1 MFTPLPQYLIESTIT
16 LPSLSILKMSS
27 LTEIT
32 AETSNPA
39 KRRSNASANL
49 KALNSTRLHENFGK
63 RRSPK
68 FMAPTLSSANQNT
81 ANSLKPQDPLTPPLA
96 ASSRI
101 HGSSWMVSAAKRV
114 GFKRGG
120 DGTPRSRK
128 GGLSPRPVIF
138 PDQVRA
144 FSLRWWSR

>member
-1 MFTPLPQYLIESTIT
+1 MG
-16 LPSLSILKMSS
+16 S

-32 AETSNPA
+32 AETSTPA

-49 KALNSTRLHENFGK
+49 KSLNSKKLRENFGK

-68 FMAPTLSSANQNT
+68 FMAPTLASANQNT
-81 ANSLKPQDPLTPPLA
+81 ASTPKPQDPLTPPLA
-96 ASSRI
+96 TSSKI

-128 GGLSPRPVIF
+128 EGLSPRPVIF
-138 PDQVRA
+138 PNQVRT
-144 FSLRWWSR
+144 FSLR

>member
-1 MFTPLPQYLIESTIT
+1 MG
-16 LPSLSILKMSS
+16 S
-27 LTEIT
+27 LTEIS

-39 KRRSNASANL
+39 TRRSNASANL
-49 KALNSTRLHENFGK
+49 KSLNSTRLHENFGK

-81 ANSLKPQDPLTPPLA
+81 ANSPKARDRRTPPLA
-96 ASSRI
+96 TSSKI

-128 GGLSPRPVIF
+128 EGLSPRAVTF

-144 FSLRWWSR
+144 FSLR